1 MYKKWSN
8 KYFNTTVICYLM
20 LKIFIFL
27 TSKTK
32 TICCL
37 EQQSKSYVF
46 QWTIYRA
53 RRNRNQRVYSSRSTE
68 LTLVVDNW
76 ITGGWSEFFFF
87 FFSSHPRLNGY
98 WLETAFRS
106 EIRFHEWIAFYPPM
120 VSMKREQKY
129 GELKW
134 SCWSVEKIFTIR
146 FAPISCQG
154 SAFE

>member
-1 MYKKWSN
+1 MV
-8 KYFNTTVICYLM
+8 TA
-20 LKIFIFL
+20 IFIFL
-27 TSKTK
+27 TLTK
-32 TICCL
+32 TRL
-37 EQQSKSYVF
+37 LFEQQSKLYVF

-53 RRNRNQRVYSSRSTE
+53 RRNRNQRIYSSRPTE

-87 FFSSHPRLNGY
+87 PSHPRLNGY

-129 GELKW
+129 EELKW

-146 FAPISCQG
+146 FARSLTEDQL
-154 SAFE
+154 SNKSKYFLRKELVY